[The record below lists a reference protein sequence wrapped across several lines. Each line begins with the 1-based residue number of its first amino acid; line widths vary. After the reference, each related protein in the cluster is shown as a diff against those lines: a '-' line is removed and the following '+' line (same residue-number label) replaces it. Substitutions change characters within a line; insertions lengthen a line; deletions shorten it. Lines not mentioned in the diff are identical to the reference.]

1 MEKVYI
7 EERAVELAHYII
19 DTKDTVRGAA
29 KKFGV
34 SKSTVH
40 MEVTIRNG
48 VNVGVAPQ
56 GDPIVQSISIK
67 TVANNNLRKPI
78 VRLGMI
84 IK

>member
-7 EERAVELAHYII
+7 EERAIELAHYII

-29 KKFGV
+29 KRFGV

-48 VNVGVAPQ
+48 VGACIAC
-56 GDPIVQSISIK
+56 PILIK
-67 TVANNNLRKPI
+67 TVANNNLMKPI
-78 VRLGMI
+78 VRLGLI